1 MDGLLHYVC
10 DAHTTGDRI
19 GPLITRLDGEWGY
32 CAGNAA
38 DGHRWRKIEPVS
50 RQAFEAAL
58 QRRVDDEKLGGL
70 TRGDV
75 Q

>member
-1 MDGLLHYVC
+1 MH
-10 DAHTTGDRI
+10 
-19 GPLITRLDGEWGY
+19 GERGY
-32 CAGNAA
+32 CAGNAT

-50 RQAFEAAL
+50 RQAFEAPL
-58 QRRVDDEKLGGL
+58 QRRVDDEKLGGV